1 MYKSGDNLFRFI
13 HTSDWHLGQNFMN
26 QSRESEHRLFL
37 DWLLDQIRVHDVDC
51 LIIAGDIFDTGTPPS
66 YARKIYFDFL
76 KELNKVSK
84 ASVVIIGGN
93 HDSISTL
100 NESGTL
106 LKLLDIYVIGGK
118 LGPEE
123 ETFILKN
130 TDGEEAALICAVPF
144 LRDRDVRLSSEGETL
159 KSKKDALR
167 LGIKKHYSDNLT
179 HAKELNKSLNLPIIA
194 TGHLTTT
201 GGELSD
207 GVRDIYIGSL
217 ESYDV
222 SDFPDEF
229 DYVALGHLHSNQK
242 FGKRE
247 HIRYCGSPIPISFS
261 EASQQKIVNLV
272 EVSTKGQSPSVSEL
286 EIPCFRQLHSIK
298 GSVENIQKKISEL
311 KHNED
316 LNAWIEI
323 VLDAQS
329 EITSSQALIKDHI
342 QDLPLDILRFRRE
355 RSKKLNK
362 AEKDKIIHLKEMSIE
377 EIFQKKLDSVDHD
390 QKLKNELLDA
400 FREINQEVQLRND
413 Q

>member
-1 MYKSGDNLFRFI
+1 MFRFI

-37 DWLLDQIRVHDVDC
+37 NWLLEQIKDNDVDC

-76 KELNKVSK
+76 KELNKVNNV
-84 ASVVIIGGN
+84 SVVIIGGN

-106 LKLLDIYVIGGK
+106 LKLLDIHVIGGK
-118 LGPEE
+118 LDPEE

-130 TDGEEAALICAVPF
+130 RNGEESALICAVPF

-217 ESYDV
+217 ESYDAN
-222 SDFPDEF
+222 DFPDEF
-229 DYVALGHLHSNQK
+229 DYVALGHLHSKQK

-261 EASQQKIVNLV
+261 EACQQKIVNLV
-272 EVSTKGQSPSVSEL
+272 EVSTQGQSPSVTEL
-286 EIPCFRQLHSIK
+286 EIPCFRQLASIK
-298 GSVENIQKKISEL
+298 GSLENIQKQIDEL
-311 KHNED
+311 KHDGD
-316 LNAWIEI
+316 LNSWMEI

-329 EITSSQALIKDHI
+329 EITSSQAMIKDHI
-342 QDLPLDILRFRRE
+342 KDLPIDILRFRRE
-355 RSKKLNK
+355 RSKSQKK
-362 AEKDKIIHLKEMSIE
+362 ALKERTVHLKEMSIE

-390 QKLKNELLDA
+390 KKLKDELLNA
-400 FREINQEVQLRND
+400 FREINQELQLGNNS
-413 Q
+413 